1 MELNIEKMNRLILF
15 CQGLLNKEDGKTLY
29 LKYLDDIKSITPFE
43 LIYIQN
49 EQLKMGYS
57 PKELLTV
64 VDKLINVFHQSLSQH
79 SWQRPSEDSFLG
91 DLIKENEAVASLLN
105 AFKPKIKEGDLIEMK
120 DEIMDFV
127 NDLKSYHVHLQKIE
141 NLLFPYLEKLDARYD
156 GLKIMWSLHD
166 DLRALF
172 KVLITELNH
181 EGNEA
186 FEAHDASSTL
196 VSLIGQLYFTLF
208 GLIQKQDLILFPVAS
223 KLLTVDE
230 LSNMRQQSV
239 EYGFCFIDPPNIK
252 VDLASKIGVSLSK
265 PTFGQDQHVYQQ
277 MIDTGTGVL
286 DFERVGLI
294 LDMLPVDITLV
305 DENDKVAYFSRPKD
319 RIFPRTV
326 SVLGRDV
333 RNCHPPESVHVVEE
347 IILAFKNKTASE
359 ASFWIQMRGLFIHI
373 QYFAL
378 YNKNGEY
385 KGTLEV
391 SQEISKLR
399 ALEGEKR
406 LLQHFDK

>member
-1 MELNIEKMNRLILF
+1 MEMNTEKMNRLISF

-29 LKYLDDIKSITPFE
+29 LKYVEDIKSITPFE
-43 LIYIQN
+43 LIFIQN
-49 EQLKMGYS
+49 EQLKMGYT

-79 SWQRPSEDSFLG
+79 PWQRPSEASFLG
-91 DLIKENEAVASLLN
+91 DLIKENEAVASRLN
-105 AFKPKIKEGDLIEMK
+105 SFKLKIKNNDLLKLK
-120 DEIMDFV
+120 DEMSDLV

-141 NLLFPYLEKLDARYD
+141 NLLFPYLEKIDARFD

-172 KVLITELNH
+172 KVLLTELN
-181 EGNEA
+181 NDNYN
-186 FEAHDASSTL
+186 AHDQSKVL
-196 VSLIGQLYFTLF
+196 VSLMGQLYFNVF
-208 GLIQKQDLILFPVAS
+208 GLIQKQELILFPVAS
-223 KLLTVDE
+223 KLLTLDE
-230 LSNMRQQSV
+230 LDNMRQQSV
-239 EYGFCFIDPPNIK
+239 EYGFCFIDPPNIE
-252 VDLASKIGVSLSK
+252 VDIASKIGVSLSK
-265 PTFGQDQHVYQQ
+265 PMYGHDDHVYQQ
-277 MIDTGTGVL
+277 MMDTGTGIL

-378 YNKNGEY
+378 YNKLGAY

-406 LLQHFDK
+406 LLQYFDK

>member
-1 MELNIEKMNRLILF
+1 MELNVEKMNRLIAF
-15 CQGLLNKEDGKTLY
+15 SQGLLNKEDGKTLY
-29 LKYLDDIKSITPFE
+29 LKYIEDIKSITPFE
-43 LIYIQN
+43 LIFIQN
-49 EQLKMGYS
+49 EQLKMGYT

-64 VDKLINVFHQSLSQH
+64 VDKLINVFHISLSQH
-79 SWQRPSEDSFLG
+79 PWQRPSEDSFLG
-91 DLIKENEAVASLLN
+91 DLIKENEAVASRLN
-105 AFKPKIKEGDLIEMK
+105 AFKLKIKDGDLLKMK

-127 NDLKSYHVHLQKIE
+127 HDLKSYHIHLQKIE

-172 KVLITELNH
+172 KVLINELNY
-181 EGNEA
+181 EENEA
-186 FEAHDASSTL
+186 NDHSSVL
-196 VSLIGQLYFTLF
+196 VSLIGQLYFNMF

-223 KLLTVDE
+223 KLLTLDE
-230 LSNMRQQSV
+230 LSNMRQQSL
-239 EYGFCFIDPPNIK
+239 EYGFCFIDPPKIEI
-252 VDLASKIGVSLSK
+252 DLASKIGVSLSK
-265 PTFGQDQHVYQQ
+265 PMYGQDEHVYQQ
-277 MIDTGTGVL
+277 MIDTGTGIL

-347 IILAFKNKTASE
+347 IISAFKNKSASE
-359 ASFWIQMRGLFIHI
+359 ASFWIQMRELFIHI

-378 YNKNGEY
+378 YNKQGEY
-385 KGTLEV
+385 RGTLEV

>member
-1 MELNIEKMNRLILF
+1 MELNTEKLNRLIAF

-29 LKYLDDIKSITPFE
+29 LKYIEDIKSITPFE
-43 LIYIQN
+43 LIFIQN
-49 EQLKMGYS
+49 EQLKMGYT

-79 SWQRPSEDSFLG
+79 PWQRPSEDSFLG
-91 DLIKENEAVASLLN
+91 DLIKENEAVAIRLN
-105 AFKPKIKEGDLIEMK
+105 AFKLKIKDGDLLKMK

-127 NDLKSYHVHLQKIE
+127 NDLKSYHIHLQKIE

-172 KVLITELNH
+172 KVLLSELQ
-181 EGNEA
+181 NEA
-186 FEAHDASSTL
+186 QETSNDL
-196 VSLIGQLYFTLF
+196 VNLIGQLYFNMF

-223 KLLTVDE
+223 KLLTLDE
-230 LSNMRQQSV
+230 LSNMRQQSL
-239 EYGFCFIDPPNIK
+239 EYGFCFIDPPNIEI
-252 VDLASKIGVSLSK
+252 DFSSKIGVSLSK
-265 PTFGQDQHVYQQ
+265 PSYGQDEHVYQQ

-347 IILAFKNKTASE
+347 IISAFKDKSASE

-378 YNKNGEY
+378 YNKQGEY

>member
-1 MELNIEKMNRLILF
+1 MEFNQNKINHLVAY
-15 CQGLLNKEDGKTLY
+15 CQGVLHKEDGKVLY
-29 LKYLDDIKSITPFE
+29 EKYLEDIQTITPYE
-43 LIYIQN
+43 LVYVQN

-57 PKELLTV
+57 PKILITV
-64 VDKLINVFHQSLSQH
+64 VDKLINVFYKPLSQH
-79 SWQRPSEDSFLG
+79 VWQKPKSDSFLG
-91 DLIKENEAVASLLN
+91 DLMGENEALLKKLN
-105 AFKPKIKEGDLIEMK
+105 DFKPKMKEGNLFTIL
-120 DEIMDFV
+120 DEV
-127 NDLKSYHVHLQKIE
+127 HVFIDELRAYNIHLQKIE
-141 NLLFPYLEKLDARYD
+141 NLVFPYLEKSDARYD

-172 KVLITELNH
+172 KQILHQLDSMHRSRDPLDLKVLN
-181 EGNEA
+181 
-186 FEAHDASSTL
+186 TL
-196 VSLIGQLYFTLF
+196 MGRLYFMLF
-208 GLIQKQDLILFPVAS
+208 GLVQKQELILFPIVS
-223 KLLTVDE
+223 KLLTIDE
-230 LSNMRQQSV
+230 LEIMRQQSL
-239 EYGFCFIDPPNIK
+239 EYGFSFIDKPDIK
-252 VDLASKIGVSLSK
+252 VDVLSKIGI
-265 PTFGQDQHVYQQ
+265 TFKQSHKNSEEHAF
-277 MIDTGTGVL
+277 MHLIDTGTGIL

-294 LDMLPVDITLV
+294 LDRLPIDITLV

-319 RIFPRTV
+319 RLFPRTV

-347 IILAFKNKTASE
+347 IILAFRNKTASE

-378 YNKNGEY
+378 YNGDGDY

-406 LLQHFDK
+406 LLQNFDK